1 MTVNLIT
8 TWCAR
13 VLLLLA
19 FLVTSVVA
27 LPATANATADAA
39 CSPERGAIG
48 CINGTLRTEDGEPAV
63 GVELTAEG
71 PETGLSATSGED
83 GRWSIAVSEAGN
95 YAVTLNTD
103 TLPEGETLRDPSS
116 NPRTVSVS
124 LGSSAAALFPMGEPE
139 DDAGPTDSPAA
150 DTPASPEDDQAAPAE
165 QENPEGTEEL
175 AGSAAEGAGAGESA
189 PRAGNNQVVQLAVSG
204 LVFGL
209 LLALAAVGANLIYGT
224 TGLSNLAHGELVALG
239 GLVAYTCVR
248 VIGTPLWLGIVISVI
263 FGAVVGFLLD
273 ACVFGGLR
281 RRGVGV
287 AQQLIVTVGISLALM
302 NLLLAIY
309 GPNPLQIVS
318 GISQRINFGLFSL
331 SFQAIWLVAVAAVV
345 LGLVTLV
352 LQKTRV
358 GRATRAVSD
367 NSALA
372 AASGIDVSG
381 IVRGVWISSTALA
394 ALGGAFL
401 GLYLGSTRF
410 NFGFVMLLMMFAAIT
425 LGGLGS
431 PLGGIIGALII
442 GVIVEM
448 STLVLPNDLRYAT
461 ALVLLIAVLL
471 IRPQGILGRAQRI
484 G

>member
-1 MTVNLIT
+1 MLKTDHSQHVWFT
-8 TWCAR
+8 R
-13 VLLLLA
+13 VLLILA
-19 FLVTSVVA
+19 FLVTSVVITPSA
-27 LPATANATADAA
+27 ASASTEA
-39 CSPERGAIG
+39 CSPEGGSVG
-48 CINGTLRTEDGEPAV
+48 CINGTLRTEDGDPAS
-63 GVELTAEG
+63 GVELTADG
-71 PETGLSATSGED
+71 PESGLTATSGED
-83 GRWSIAVSEAGN
+83 GRWSIAVSEPGS
-95 YAVTLNTD
+95 YDVTLDTD
-103 TLPEGETLRDPSS
+103 TLPEGETLRDPDN
-116 NPRTVSVS
+116 NPRTVTVE
-124 LGSSAAALFPMGEPE
+124 LGGSTAALFPMGDPDE
-139 DDAGPTDSPAA
+139 TDSPGA
-150 DTPASPEDDQAAPAE
+150 DTGSPPATPAE
-165 QENPEGTEEL
+165 QDEPVEQEDPEIVDEIGG
-175 AGSAAEGAGAGESA
+175 APGEGAGADESA
-189 PRAGNNQVVQLAVSG
+189 PSAGNNRVVQLAVSG

-248 VIGTPLWLGIVISVI
+248 TFGMPLWLGIVISVL
-263 FGAVVGFLLD
+263 FGGVVGFLLD
-273 ACVFGGLR
+273 ALVFGGLR

-318 GISQRINFGLFSL
+318 GFSQRINFGLFSM
-331 SFQAIWLVAVAAVV
+331 SFQAIWLVVIAGLV

-367 NSALA
+367 NNALA

>member
-1 MTVNLIT
+1 MPTADPAGRVWFTRILISAFFLIST
-8 TWCAR
+8 
-13 VLLLLA
+13 VLLA
-19 FLVTSVVA
+19 APAAHADTEACTPQGGSV
-27 LPATANATADAA
+27 
-39 CSPERGAIG
+39 G
-48 CINGTLRTEDGEPAV
+48 CINGTLRTADGDPAE
-63 GVELTAEG
+63 GVELTADG
-71 PETGLSATSGED
+71 PESGLTTTSNEQGQ
-83 GRWSIAVSEAGN
+83 WSIEITESGTYE
-95 YAVTLNTD
+95 VTVNVD
-103 TLPEGETLRDPSS
+103 TLPDGETLRDPDN
-116 NPRTVSVS
+116 NPRTVDVT
-124 LGSSAAALFPMGEPE
+124 LGGSSAALFPMGEPADAAPPADSPDSAQE
-139 DDAGPTDSPAA
+139 TPAEQTEQEDPAIVDDAGGSAGEGGAA
-150 DTPASPEDDQAAPAE
+150 D
-165 QENPEGTEEL
+165 
-175 AGSAAEGAGAGESA
+175 ESA
-189 PRAGNNQVVQLAVSG
+189 PLSGNNRVVQLAVSG

-209 LLALAAVGANLIYGT
+209 LLGLAAVGANLIYGT

-239 GLVAYTCVR
+239 GLVAYTAVQTF
-248 VIGTPLWLGIVISVI
+248 GMPLWLGIC
-263 FGAVVGFLLD
+263 FAVLVGGVYGFILD
-273 ACVFGGLR
+273 AAIFGGLR

-287 AQQLIVTVGISLALM
+287 AQQLIVTVGISLAMM
-302 NLLLAIY
+302 NLLLAIF

-318 GISQRINFGLFSL
+318 GITQRVDFGLFSL
-331 SFQAIWLVAVAAVV
+331 SMQAIWLFLIAAAV
-345 LGLVTLV
+345 LGLVTFI

-372 AASGIDVSG
+372 AASGINVSAV
-381 IVRGVWISSTALA
+381 VRGVWVSSTALA

-448 STLVLPNDLRYAT
+448 STLILPNDLRYAT

-471 IRPQGILGRAQRI
+471 IRPSGLFGRAQRI